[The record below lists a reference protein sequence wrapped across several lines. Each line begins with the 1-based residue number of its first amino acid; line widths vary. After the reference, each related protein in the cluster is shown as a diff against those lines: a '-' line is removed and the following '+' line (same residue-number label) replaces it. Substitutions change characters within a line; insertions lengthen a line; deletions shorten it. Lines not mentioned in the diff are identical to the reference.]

1 MQNPMLSAIRLAK
14 KSEKL
19 GDVPVGC
26 IILDSDGSVVSS
38 AQNSMIKSNDPTAH
52 AEILAIRKA
61 CKKKKTQKLDGLTL
75 YVTLEPCRM
84 CEAAIYE
91 VGIRKVFFGS
101 YTGSYEIFNNLKKK
115 YNSNKQGYQFLGGIE
130 ENKCNNLLKSFFKK
144 LR

>member
-1 MQNPMLSAIRLAK
+1 MPNPMLLAIRLAK
-14 KSEKL
+14 RSEKI

-26 IILDSDGSVVSS
+26 VILDSDGNVVSS
-38 AQNSMIKSNDPTAH
+38 AHNSMIKSNDPTAH
-52 AEILAIRKA
+52 AEIVAIRKA
-61 CKKKKTQKLDGLTL
+61 CKKKKTHKLDGLIL

-101 YTGSYEIFNNLKKK
+101 YTSSNEIFNNMKKK
-115 YNSNKQGYQFLGGIE
+115 YSSNKEGYQFFGGIE